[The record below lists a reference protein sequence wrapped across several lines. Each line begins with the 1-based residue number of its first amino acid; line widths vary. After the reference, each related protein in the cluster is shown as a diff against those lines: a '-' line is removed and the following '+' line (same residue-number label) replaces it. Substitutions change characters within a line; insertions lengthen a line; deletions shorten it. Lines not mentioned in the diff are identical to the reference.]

1 MAKCREHK
9 KRIKEGMAVEHA
21 TTMAASSTRLLSTV
35 LLLALAAL
43 IGIVLAALESMK
55 AAALA

>member
-1 MAKCREHK
+1 MSKRK
-9 KRIKEGMAVEHA
+9 KGKAGKGVPITNAPVPAR
-21 TTMAASSTRLLSTV
+21 STRLLSAV

-55 AAALA
+55 AATLA